1 MSFTSPV
8 FALFVAVVFVLYYA
22 LPYRGWQT
30 SLLVVASIYFYA
42 SDQIQLLPVLLVA
55 VIITY
60 VTMRAAA
67 AGQVAMAAAGIV
79 ANLLLLA
86 FFKYKF
92 LVIDPEQWKAGEA
105 GWINYLMLLPLPIG
119 ISFFVF
125 HNISAIADYYR
136 FRKERQ
142 LPTLTEL
149 TLYILFF
156 PQLVSGPITRAASFF
171 PQIRRMVLADVPF
184 LQAGK
189 LLVLGYFMK
198 LYVANNLNEFTAWM
212 APGTMGRLGG
222 GDRVLMV
229 FLYSCQIYADFFG
242 YSTIALGLALLFGY
256 RLPVNFKLPYTAH
269 SFSDFWNRWHIS
281 LSSWLRVYL
290 YIPLGGNRISPL
302 RTYLNLMIV
311 MGLGGLWHGA
321 SWNYLLWG
329 LAHGV
334 FLAGERFLVGDRV
347 QSIWEK
353 HAQTVLVFVAVSCA
367 WLLFRFK
374 DVGDAA
380 TFIAGGVTEGWR
392 FVFAPEIY
400 LAAAMSAAPVVLQHL
415 VPVNRFPA
423 AYKSVEPV
431 LYGVMLCLA
440 IFARGPE
447 TVFIYF
453 RF

>member
-8 FALFVAVVFVLYYA
+8 FAVFVAVVFVLYYA
-22 LPYRGWQT
+22 FPHRVWQT
-30 SLLVVASIYFYA
+30 TLLVVASIYFYA
-42 SDQIQLLPVLLVA
+42 SDQIQLLPVLLAA
-55 VIITY
+55 VLITY
-60 VTMRAAA
+60 LTMRAAA
-67 AGQVAMAAAGIV
+67 EGQATLAAVGIV
-79 ANLLLLA
+79 ANLLLLG

-92 LVIDPEQWKAGEA
+92 LFIDPDQWKTGGT

-125 HNISAIADYYR
+125 HNISAIVDYYR

-142 LPTLTEL
+142 VPTLIEL

-156 PQLVSGPITRAASFF
+156 PQLVSGPITRAASFL
-171 PQIRRMVLADVPF
+171 PQVRCMVLADVPF
-184 LQAGK
+184 LEAGK
-189 LLVLGYFMK
+189 LLIFGYFMK
-198 LYVANNLNEFTAWM
+198 LYVANNINEFTAWM
-212 APGTMGRLGG
+212 APETMGRLGG

-281 LSSWLRVYL
+281 LSTWLRVYL
-290 YIPLGGNRISPL
+290 YIPLGGNRISPV
-302 RTYLNLMIV
+302 RTYLNLMTV

-329 LAHGV
+329 LVHGLL
-334 FLAGERFLVGDRV
+334 LAGERFLVGDRI
-347 QSIWEK
+347 QSTAEK
-353 HAQTVLVFVAVSCA
+353 YIQTVVVFLAVSFA

-374 DVGDAA
+374 QVGDAA
-380 TFIAGGVTEGWR
+380 TFVSGIRDGR
-392 FVFAPEIY
+392 FVFASEIY
-400 LAAAMSAAPVVLQHL
+400 LAAMMSAAPVVLQHMF
-415 VPVNRFPA
+415 PVNRYPA
-423 AYKSVEPV
+423 VFRALEPAM
-431 LYGVMLCLA
+431 YGVMLWLA

>member
-8 FALFVAVVFVLYYA
+8 FAVFVAVVFVLYYVI
-22 LPYRGWQT
+22 PNRGWQT
-30 SLLVVASIYFYA
+30 TVLVLASIYFYA
-42 SDQIQLLPVLLVA
+42 SDQIQLLPVLLAA
-55 VIITY
+55 VVITY

-67 AGQVAMAAAGIV
+67 QGNTAMAVLGIV

-92 LVIDPEQWKAGEA
+92 LVIDPDQWKTGDT
-105 GWINYLMLLPLPIG
+105 GWITYLMLLPLPIG

-136 FRKERQ
+136 FRHERRM
-142 LPTLTEL
+142 PTLNEL

-171 PQIRRMVLADVPF
+171 PQIHHKKLADVPF

-189 LLVLGYFMK
+189 LLILGYFMK

-212 APGTMGRLGG
+212 APETMGRLGG
-222 GDRVLMV
+222 GDRILMV
-229 FLYSCQIYADFFG
+229 LLYSCQIYADFFG
-242 YSTIALGLALLFGY
+242 YSTIALGLALMFGY
-256 RLPVNFKLPYTAH
+256 RLPINFKLPYTAR

-290 YIPLGGNRISPL
+290 YIPLGGNRRSPV
-302 RTYLNLMIV
+302 RTYLNLMMV

-321 SWNYLLWG
+321 SLNYLLWG
-329 LAHGV
+329 LVHGLL
-334 FLAGERFLVGDRV
+334 LAGERFFDSDRK
-347 QSIWEK
+347 QSHRET
-353 HAQTVLVFVAVSCA
+353 QLRTLLVFVAVSFA

-374 DVGDAA
+374 HVDDAA
-380 TFIAGGVTEGWR
+380 TFLRGIGGSWSLA
-392 FVFAPEIY
+392 FAPEIY

-415 VPVNRFPA
+415 VPLNQKSAGFRTMEPA
-423 AYKSVEPV
+423 

-440 IFARGPE
+440 IFARGPDS
-447 TVFIYF
+447 VFIYF

>member
-1 MSFTSPV
+1 MSFTSPI
-8 FALFVAVVFVLYYA
+8 FAVFVAVVFVLYYA
-22 LPYRGWQT
+22 FPNRGWQT
-30 SLLVVASIYFYA
+30 TILVFASIYFYA
-42 SDQIQLLPVLLVA
+42 SDQIQLLPVLLAA
-55 VIITY
+55 VVITY

-67 AGQVAMAAAGIV
+67 KGGTMMAALGIA

-92 LVIDPEQWKAGEA
+92 LVIDPEQWRTADP
-105 GWINYLMLLPLPIG
+105 GWISYLMLLPLPIG

-136 FRKERQ
+136 FRHERRM
-142 LPTLTEL
+142 PTLNEL

-156 PQLVSGPITRAASFF
+156 PQLVSGPITRAGSFF
-171 PQIRRMVLADVPF
+171 PQIERKQLADVPY

-189 LLVLGYFMK
+189 LLILGYFMK
-198 LYVANNLNEFTAWM
+198 LYVANNLNAFTTWM
-212 APGTMGRLGG
+212 APETMGRLGG

-229 FLYSCQIYADFFG
+229 FLYSFQIYADFFG

-256 RLPVNFKLPYTAH
+256 RLPINFKLPYTAS

-290 YIPLGGNRISPL
+290 YIPLGGNRISPW
-302 RTYLNLMIV
+302 RTYLNLMTV

-321 SWNYLLWG
+321 SLNYLAWG
-329 LAHGV
+329 LVHGLL
-334 FLAGERFLVGDRV
+334 LAGERFLVCGRV
-347 QSIWEK
+347 QSV
-353 HAQTVLVFVAVSCA
+353 AVTRMRTLLVFLAVSFA

-374 DVGDAA
+374 HFGDAV
-380 TFIAGGVTEGWR
+380 TFIRGVGSGWT

-400 LAAAMSAAPVVLQHL
+400 LAALMSAAPVVLQHL
-415 VPVNRFPA
+415 FPVNQESAGFKAIEPA
-423 AYKSVEPV
+423 I
-431 LYGVMLCLA
+431 YGIMLALA

-447 TVFIYF
+447 SVFIYF